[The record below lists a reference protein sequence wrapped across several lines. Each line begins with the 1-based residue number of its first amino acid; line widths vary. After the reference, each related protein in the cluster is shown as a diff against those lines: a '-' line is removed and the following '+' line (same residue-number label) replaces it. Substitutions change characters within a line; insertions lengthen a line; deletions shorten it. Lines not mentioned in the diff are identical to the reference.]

1 MRNEESDTI
10 SADNIN
16 LNSTATLHR
25 HEDTGPQ
32 DELTWKFW
40 QKRRYILVFM
50 AFLGFINVYAL
61 RVNLS
66 VGIVAMTEVKNVTL
80 ENGTVVEQAEFDW
93 DSKQQGLVLSSF
105 FYGYIWTPVI
115 GGIIASKIGGHYLF
129 AMGIGVTALLTL
141 LTPLAAG
148 LDIYVLVAVRIIE
161 GLFEGVTFPC
171 IHAIFSRWAPIY
183 ERSRM
188 ASFAFAG
195 SYVGTVIA
203 LPLSGVLAVSW
214 GWESVF
220 YFFGAVGCAWC
231 IAWLIIIK
239 ASPEADPFISEE
251 EKLYI
256 IRSVGSSEKKK
267 IKHPWKAIL
276 TSTAV
281 WAIVSSHFAENWGF
295 YTLMTQL
302 PTFLKDSLGFDL
314 GESGFLSGVPYLT
327 MSCLLAVG
335 GYLADWTQVKGYLTT
350 RQVRR
355 YFNCTAF
362 LGQTIFMMLAAYL
375 LHPAWSVVSISLA
388 VGLGAFAICGYMV
401 NPLDLAPN
409 HASVIFGF
417 SNTFATIPGIVSP
430 LLTGFIV
437 VNKSESEW
445 QIVFYITAA
454 IYLFGCTIY
463 WIFCKGELQPWAQTF
478 SLNQP
483 IDSSKTSV
491 KNPENTV

>member
-25 HEDTGPQ
+25 REDTGTQ

-61 RVNLS
+61 RLNLS
-66 VGIVAMTEVKNVTL
+66 VGIVAMTELKNVTL

-129 AMGIGVTALLTL
+129 GMGIGVTAFLTL

-148 LDIYVLVAVRIIE
+148 LNIYVLVAVRIIE
-161 GLFEGVTFPC
+161 GIFEGVTYPC
-171 IHAIFSRWAPIY
+171 IHAIFSLWAPIY

-188 ASFAFAG
+188 ASFTFAG

-220 YFFGAVGCAWC
+220 YFFGAVGCVWC

-251 EKLYI
+251 EKLHI
-256 IRSVGSSEKKK
+256 LRSIGSSEKKK

-281 WAIVSSHFAENWGF
+281 WAIISSHFAENWGF

-327 MSCLLAVG
+327 MSCLMAVG

-362 LGQTIFMMLAAYL
+362 LGQTVFMMLAAYL
-375 LHPAWSVVSISLA
+375 LHPAWSVVCISLA
-388 VGLGAFAICGYMV
+388 VGLGGFALCGFLV

-437 VNKSESEW
+437 SSKSESEW

-454 IYLFGCTIY
+454 IYLFGCTMY
-463 WIFCKGELQPWAQTF
+463 WFFCKAELQPWAQTF
-478 SLNQP
+478 SLDQP
-483 IDSSKTSV
+483 IDSPKTCV
-491 KNPENTV
+491 KNPDNTV